1 MPGHKREDTIIVP
14 GREVA
19 GGVLV
24 FMSDHIY
31 LVIGGTIFI
40 SIVGRSRGI
49 IVILLIGWSR

>member
-1 MPGHKREDTIIVP
+1 MDTIIVP
-14 GREVA
+14 TREVA